1 MHPSFCNVF
10 HVGVA
15 MGRKRKS
22 RRASSKIKQVHR
34 KTFEEQVE
42 KVLRGETSFIKAG
55 MCCGV
60 SKETF
65 AIRFKQYTQPEEY
78 GSLPEDFFYG
88 RGLKK
93 QEEKKEDVKKEEVKE
108 EQAEENKKIVL
119 PDLSGF
125 L

>member
-1 MHPSFCNVF
+1 
-10 HVGVA
+10 
-15 MGRKRKS
+15 MGRKRKP

-78 GSLPEDFFYG
+78 GALPEDFFYG

-93 QEEKKEDVKKEEVKE
+93 KEEAKEKE
-108 EQAEENKKIVL
+108 EEIKEKQAEEDKKIVL
-119 PDLSGF
+119 PDLSDF